1 MTSFRDLPKEEHK
14 KVSSKGGINSAK
26 ARRDRKKM
34 KETAE
39 LIMSLPLRGGQ
50 KQQIEMIQSFG
61 ALNGKNISVSE
72 AIVFAQAKRAIKGD
86 KQAAEFI
93 RDTAGQKPGEKLDV
107 QGAVPVILSGDDEIK
122 D

>member
-1 MTSFRDLPKEEHK
+1 MTSFADLSKEELK
-14 KVSSKGGINSAK
+14 RVSSNGGKKSAQV
-26 ARRDRKKM
+26 RRDKKKM

-61 ALNGKNISVSE
+61 ALQGKNISVSE
-72 AIVFAQAKRAIKGD
+72 AIVYAQAKRAVKGD

-107 QGAVPVILSGDDEIK
+107 KGAIPVVLSGDDEIK